1 MITFPQYPATP
12 TTPTAD
18 EIEEGGVK
26 GEQTAGALPPLLT
39 RPSLASV
46 HDAIDHN
53 LINFDT

>member
-12 TTPTAD
+12 PTPTPD
-18 EIEEGGVK
+18 ETQEGGVK
-26 GEQTAGALPPLLT
+26 GEQTAGAVAT